1 MPRKIKLDG
10 EEEKVEILLNILL
23 DRSGSMNGSEAR
35 TVDSINEYLNGLK
48 ADKNASYRVTLAQF
62 DSMPG
67 QSQIT
72 EYVYKNIPLEK
83 IEPMLVA
90 QYKPRGNTPL
100 YDALGEMIE
109 GVQQKDQPVLL
120 VTITDGQENA
130 SRKYDKLKIQ
140 SLRAEKEKNG
150 WTFVFLGADLDA
162 YEEASKVGYA
172 AANVA
177 SYAKGAEAYMAQNL
191 VASTMAYSETR
202 SASLKSAL
210 AAGSSLTA
218 SLYNQERGEKFFD
231 DADRE
236 KMLDKT
242 KTPRKKK

>member
-1 MPRKIKLDG
+1 
-10 EEEKVEILLNILL
+10 
-23 DRSGSMNGSEAR
+23 
-35 TVDSINEYLNGLK
+35 
-48 ADKNASYRVTLAQF
+48 
-62 DSMPG
+62 
-67 QSQIT
+67 
-72 EYVYKNIPLEK
+72 
-83 IEPMLVA
+83 MLVA